1 MLQKRN
7 MHKRKQRMQM
17 VTNPGVQRMLKR
29 SENGVH
35 SFDEASKTKK
45 QNPKT
50 KEQKSPSTPFFPLND
65 HINKVEY

>member
-17 VTNPGVQRMLKR
+17 VANPRIQRMLKR
-29 SENGVH
+29 SENRIH
-35 SFDEASKTKK
+35 SFNEASKTKK

-50 KEQKSPSTPFFPLND
+50 KKQKAPSTSFFPLNNY
-65 HINKVEY
+65 ISIVEH